1 MCAFAVCLALVV
13 LFSLFSPGLCDS
25 CPLSCECSE
34 AARTVKCVF
43 KDVTEIPAGIPAYTR
58 NLYLTG
64 NSISRIGPASFRG
77 LGDVTKLSLS
87 NNRITVIES
96 HTFAALHNL
105 RVLDLSNNG
114 LSVIH
119 PDSFNSENN
128 SIRDLNLSR
137 ALYNHSAIGDL
148 AAAMCRGGFGNLRKL
163 DLSENEIVYL
173 PIGIFSSLTAL
184 RHLDL
189 RNNSL
194 VVIKNS
200 TFAGLD
206 LEALDLRLNAIQTL
220 RAGSLRELDRMER
233 VQIQMRDNPFVC
245 NCGIEDFA
253 DWLNATAKVVDADR
267 LVCVLPKELH
277 NTSLRAAQ
285 DLDLGCHYS
294 ESAEIA
300 LQTSYA
306 FLGVVLGFVGVIFLF
321 VLYLNRKGIKKW
333 ANELR
338 DACREVMEGYHYRYE
353 IESDPRV
360 GQLSTSDL

>member
-1 MCAFAVCLALVV
+1 MYAFAFVV

-25 CPLSCECSE
+25 CPSSCECSE

-43 KDVTEIPAGIPAYTR
+43 KDVTEVPAGIPSYTR

-148 AAAMCRGGFGNLRKL
+148 AAAMRRGGFGNLRKL

-173 PIGIFSSLTAL
+173 PTGIFSSLTAL

-194 VVIKNS
+194 MVIKNS

-220 RAGSLRELDRMER
+220 RADSLRELDGMER

-253 DWLNATAKVVDADR
+253 DWLNATAKVVARQTGVRASGRTAQHLAPGCAGPGARLSLQRERRDRTAD
-267 LVCVLPKELH
+267 LVTP
-277 NTSLRAAQ
+277 S
-285 DLDLGCHYS
+285 S
-294 ESAEIA
+294 
-300 LQTSYA
+300 
-306 FLGVVLGFVGVIFLF
+306 GVVLGFVGVIFLF
-321 VLYLNRKGIKKW
+321 VLYLNRKGIKSGPM
-333 ANELR
+333 N
-338 DACREVMEGYHYRYE
+338 
-353 IESDPRV
+353 
-360 GQLSTSDL
+360 